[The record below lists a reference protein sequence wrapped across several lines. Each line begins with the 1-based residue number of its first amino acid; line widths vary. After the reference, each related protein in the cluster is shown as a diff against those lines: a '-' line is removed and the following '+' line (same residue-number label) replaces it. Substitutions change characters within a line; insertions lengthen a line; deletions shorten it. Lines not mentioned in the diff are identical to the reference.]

1 MNARLDDRPTAT
13 TFDVESLV
21 TRVWTGQIR
30 VPHFQRDFRWSREDV
45 RRLFDSIVK
54 GYPVGSLLLWER
66 EAPEQR
72 LHLGALHIEALEMA
86 NARWVVDGQ
95 QRITSLANALHE
107 SGQSDPRFALSYD
120 VVKRDFTA
128 STAGGEATLI
138 PLPVIFDLHKILK
151 WFAEHPE
158 ISEHLDH
165 TTAITKRIR
174 QFPIPAYEVKQDNP
188 EVLQIIFDR
197 MNNYGKRLSRAE
209 VFSALYAGDESK
221 QADTLTIGRVAEHVN
236 SERQFGV
243 IDDDT
248 LLRAILARRGPDVTR
263 DIHHEFDDSHR
274 KTNEFPGEDR
284 DSAYRRSEESLLR
297 AVEFLQDE
305 LGVPHIALLPYR
317 FLLVVLTRLFAHHP
331 EIDDR
336 NRVLLRRWFWRVAV
350 VGPYIFRGSAT
361 GAMKALTYRI
371 SPNSLSDSIQG
382 LLSVVERSEY
392 GSPDITRFRT
402 NEGAGKIIMC
412 SWWSMRPRDL
422 ITGEVLEQNKL
433 AEALGEKT
441 TAAPVIPFI
450 VSPRAVPEPLKQSA
464 ANRIMLASESL
475 PLNELDSLLSR
486 DPVDMDEDAWR
497 AVLHSHSLTPEVAS
511 LVARGEIEGF
521 LVERQTLIQDN
532 LNQFLEAM
540 CEWSFED
547 TPPLGDLI
555 IDDEDAEEIIDAVD

>member
-72 LHLGALHIEALEMA
+72 LHLGALHIEAPEMA
-86 NARWVVDGQ
+86 GALWVVDGQ

-120 VVKRDFTA
+120 VVRRDFTA
-128 STAGGEATLI
+128 STAAGDATLI
-138 PLPVIFDLHKILK
+138 PLPVIFDLHRILK

-165 TTAITKRIR
+165 ATAVTKILR

-221 QADTLTIGRVAEHVN
+221 QAETLTIGRVAEHVN
-236 SERQFGV
+236 SERQFGL

-274 KTNEFPGEDR
+274 KNIEFPGEDR
-284 DSAYRRSEESLLR
+284 DTAYRKSEESLLR

-371 SPNSLSDSIQG
+371 SQGSLSDSIQG
-382 LLSVVERSEY
+382 LLSVVERPEY
-392 GSPDITRFRT
+392 AYPDINRFRT

-412 SWWSMRPRDL
+412 SWWSLKPRDL
-422 ITGEVLEQNKL
+422 MTGEVIEQYKL
-433 AEALGEKT
+433 AETLGEKT

-450 VSPRAVPEPLKQSA
+450 LSPRVVPEPFKQSA
-464 ANRIMLASESL
+464 ANRIIVASESA

-486 DPVDMDEDAWR
+486 EPVDLGEEAWNK
-497 AVLHSHSLTPEVAS
+497 VLCSHSLTPQVAS
-511 LVARGEIEGF
+511 LLARGDDEGF
-521 LVERQTLIQDN
+521 LLERQALIQEQ

-540 CEWSFED
+540 CEWTFED

-555 IDDEDAEEIIDAVD
+555 IADDAEESADDLD